1 VKRAEIAPGQWELT
15 DLTVNMQGKA
25 LMFKTISVQQKELH
39 KNFER
44 VPDDLNLVDAA
55 DILLKQ
61 AVVAEK

>member
-1 VKRAEIAPGQWELT
+1 
-15 DLTVNMQGKA
+15 MQGKA